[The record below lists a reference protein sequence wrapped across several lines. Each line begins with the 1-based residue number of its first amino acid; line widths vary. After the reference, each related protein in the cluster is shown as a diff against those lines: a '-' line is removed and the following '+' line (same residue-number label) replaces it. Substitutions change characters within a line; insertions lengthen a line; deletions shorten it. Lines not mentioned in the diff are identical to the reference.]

1 MALSV
6 TDRQPQ
12 HGLYCGHEL
21 HRSVRD
27 LLHFPPE
34 RVNPTISLRSLTSV
48 LISRFMLNLQAA
60 SRGSAQSSSTIG
72 SQIDTVVFER
82 IVGSIGAFINTEPT
96 SGNAEVEDEGKLS
109 NSTRHRFD
117 SESTIRH
124 EHDGDSS
131 SVVAGA
137 SRSEHDGR
145 CQHEGGSSTETGS
158 VSRISSV

>member
-1 MALSV
+1 MASSI

-21 HRSVRD
+21 HRPVRD

-124 EHDGDSS
+124 EHDEDFEDS
-131 SVVAGA
+131 VAGA
-137 SRSEHDGR
+137 SRSEEDGR
-145 CQHEGGSSTETGS
+145 CQQGGSSTEFGS
-158 VSRISSV
+158 VSYTSNV